1 VIDDDDWLQ
10 SNQHQHVMITQVTIT
25 EDCAIA
31 LAAIIQA
38 CVEVQALTRMWSNDE
53 AVPVRLIKV
62 VDAANT
68 PADSW

>member
-25 EDCAIA
+25 EDCTIA

-38 CVEVQALTRMWSNDE
+38 CVEVQALTRM
-53 AVPVRLIKV
+53 
-62 VDAANT
+62 
-68 PADSW
+68 